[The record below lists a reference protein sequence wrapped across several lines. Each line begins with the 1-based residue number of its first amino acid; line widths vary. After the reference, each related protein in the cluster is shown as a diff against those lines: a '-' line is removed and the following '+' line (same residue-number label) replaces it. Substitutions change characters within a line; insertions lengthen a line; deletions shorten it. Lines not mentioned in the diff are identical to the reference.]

1 MLRIQWKDNSI
12 FACRPRDIHNYKYA
26 PSSMEF
32 TIDIGRLVLFKNI
45 GYGEVKRFEL
55 ALQRGLEQ
63 KESETEV
70 LAMGY
75 ESLKTS

>member
-1 MLRIQWKDNSI
+1 
-12 FACRPRDIHNYKYA
+12 
-26 PSSMEF
+26 MEF